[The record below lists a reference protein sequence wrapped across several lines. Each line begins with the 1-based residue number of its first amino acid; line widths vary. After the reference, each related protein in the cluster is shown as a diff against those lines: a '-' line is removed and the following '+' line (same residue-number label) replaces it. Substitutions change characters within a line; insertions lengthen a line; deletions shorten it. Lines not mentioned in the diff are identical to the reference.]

1 MSTRF
6 EIQEFTLFDG
16 WINTWLSVDNDGEAY
31 KTTFDT
37 RSEAQ
42 LELESFI
49 HDMQKAV
56 ADGYMEDVPSIDSY
70 KIVEV

>member
-1 MSTRF
+1 MAY

-16 WINTWLSVDNDGEAY
+16 WLNTWTSVDDNGEAY
-31 KTTFDT
+31 KTRFDT
-37 RSEAQ
+37 RSDAE
-42 LELESFI
+42 LELKSFI
-49 HDMQKAV
+49 NDMTRAV